1 MKRFSFFLMAIA
13 SVLIAACGGS
23 GGGSSGGGGTGTL
36 ALSLTDAASDDYLGV
51 FVTIKDVQVHLGGPE
66 NKQSSWT
73 SADMPITPLT
83 VNLLDLSNGVRED
96 LGLTQLEA
104 GNYTQMRLILDEI
117 APSGH
122 PYANYVVTKEPT
134 PVVHRLKV
142 PSGYKT
148 GIKLVQGFEI
158 TSGEKTELT
167 FDFDASRS
175 VVRAGNSEQWLLKP
189 TIKVSDSKMDA
200 IISGAIIDSGNSL
213 KLPSSV
219 MVTVQ
224 RNNEIEK
231 PEVVAATI
239 TDDGG
244 NYEILVE
251 PLENSDYYYV
261 VAYAEGYPPIYNKI
275 TVLKANDTLELGTW
289 ELEPPTGKG
298 NVNGTVTINGSG
310 NTEEYA
316 TLSFQQ
322 SIGSGKKIEVKS
334 INVLNTAS
342 YSQNLTT
349 GDYTLIGTSLFDSSE
364 PKYTVN
370 VDDNVLT
377 TQDVSFE

>member
-1 MKRFSFFLMAIA
+1 MKRFSFLLAAFA
-13 SVLIAACGGS
+13 SVLIVACGGS
-23 GGGSSGGGGTGTL
+23 GTDTL

-66 NKQSSWT
+66 NKPSSWA

-83 VNLLDLSNGVRED
+83 VNLLELSNGVRED
-96 LGLTQLEA
+96 LGLAKLAA
-104 GNYTQMRLILDEI
+104 GSYTQMRLILDEV

-134 PVVHRLKV
+134 PVVHMLKV

-148 GIKLVQGFEI
+148 GIKLVHGFEI
-158 TSGEKTELT
+158 ISGEINELT

-175 VVRAGNSEQWLLKP
+175 VVRAGNSGQWLLKP

-200 IISGAIIDSGNSL
+200 IISGKITALDNSSEG
-213 KLPSSV
+213 PGGV

-244 NYEILVE
+244 NYEIVVA
-251 PLENSDYYYV
+251 PLENSGYYYI
-261 VAYAEGYPPIYNKI
+261 VAYAEGYPPNYVKI
-275 TVLKANDTLELGTW
+275 IDLNANDTLA
-289 ELEPPTGKG
+289 LEPLKLGQPSGTG
-298 NVNGTVTINGSG
+298 NVNGIVTMNGSG

-322 SIGSGKKIEVKS
+322 SIGVGITIEVKS
-334 INVLNTAS
+334 INVLNTAN
-342 YSQNLTT
+342 YRQNLTT

-364 PKYTVN
+364 PKYTLSVSVN
-370 VDDNVLT
+370 IST